1 MSLAHPLAASA
12 GASRRAVLLAHAAAA
27 HRSRAVDAARI
38 ATPHIRYEAIL
49 PEIVMLGGAVLL
61 LAVGALVERQLRA
74 RVATFGTLAVSAGA
88 LGVSLWQWADV
99 TSHGGFTAVDR
110 AVVVDGFSA
119 LVNILVS
126 CAMFLT
132 ALVADGYLR
141 RERVEGAELHVLAM
155 VSASGAMI
163 MGSANDLIVIFLG
176 LEILSIALYVLA
188 AFNHRRAASGE
199 AALKYFILGSFS
211 SAVFVYGIALV
222 YGATGTSNLA
232 QIAGF
237 LSTRVLTSDGL
248 LLAGMTL
255 LMVGFAFKV
264 AAVPFHMW
272 TPDVYQGAPS
282 PVTGF
287 MAAVAKAGAFAAFL
301 RVFVSSFETL
311 RADWQPIVYGI
322 AVVTLL
328 LGAGLAVVQRDV
340 KRMLA
345 YSSINHAGFVL
356 LGLQAATAGGVSAS
370 LYYLFAYTFMVIGS
384 FAVVT
389 VLGRRGDAAH
399 DIASYRGLARR
410 QPLLALMF
418 AVLLLAQAG
427 APFTTGLWAKLQVV
441 LASVDHSVPL
451 AVIAMVS
458 AAIAAFFYLRVAV
471 LMYTPLPAAG
481 AAPGV
486 ETPAEEP
493 MPLGRGVAPRALAP
507 TEVAVPAAGAP
518 RARPLWTGD
527 ERNAVALDRL
537 NARLL
542 LDDDPMTLA
551 LVGAGDG
558 AAPEGAVGEGAQ
570 AVSPPAGG
578 AGRER
583 MLVGES
589 GPAASLAFDTLA
601 GGREETLDVVNVLAT
616 GPARVPPLS
625 AVAIGLCVAVTVVLG
640 FWPGP
645 LTAFAHHATLLFQ
658 R

>member
-1 MSLAHPLAASA
+1 MTDLA
-12 GASRRAVLLAHAAAA
+12 V
-27 HRSRAVDAARI
+27 I
-38 ATPHIRYEAIL
+38 ATPHIRYLAII
-49 PEIVMLGGAVLL
+49 PEIVLLGGSVLL
-61 LAVGALVERQLRA
+61 LAGGSLVERQLRP
-74 RVATFGTLAVSAGA
+74 RVATVATVAVSAAA
-88 LGVSLWQWADV
+88 LGVSLWQWSDV
-99 TSHGGFTAVDR
+99 TSHGAFTAVDH

-119 LVNILVS
+119 LVNVLVS
-126 CAMFLT
+126 CAMLLT

-141 RERVEGAELHVLAM
+141 REGVDGAELHVLAM

-163 MGSANDLIVIFLG
+163 MASANDLIVVFLG
-176 LEILSIALYVLA
+176 LEILSISLYVLA

-237 LSTRVLTSDGL
+237 LAKNVLASDGL
-248 LLAGMTL
+248 LLAGMSL
-255 LMVGFAFKV
+255 LIVGFAFKV

-301 RVFVSSFETL
+301 RVFISSFGLL
-311 RADWQPIVYGI
+311 RTDWQPIIYAL

-356 LGLQAATAGGVSAS
+356 LGLEAATARGVSAS
-370 LYYLFAYTFMVIGS
+370 VYYLFAYTFMVIGS

-410 QPLLALMF
+410 QPALALAF

-427 APFTTGLWAKLQVV
+427 APFTTGLWAKLEVV
-441 LASVDHSVPL
+441 LAAVDHQVPL
-451 AVIAMVS
+451 AVIAMIS
-458 AAIAAFFYLRVAV
+458 AAVAAFFYLRVAV
-471 LMYTPLPAAG
+471 LMYTPVPVPG

-486 ETPAEEP
+486 EPPAEDAV
-493 MPLGRGVAPRALAP
+493 PLGARAGGEAGEAGSVEAGRAVTGAGP
-507 TEVAVPAAGAP
+507 GRVEVLGAP
-518 RARPLWTGD
+518 QPQLVHARAVWTGD
-527 ERNAVALDRL
+527 DRNVAALDQL
-537 NARLL
+537 NAALL
-542 LDDDPMTLA
+542 LDRDPMTLA
-551 LVGAGDG
+551 LVGA
-558 AAPEGAVGEGAQ
+558 PGEE
-570 AVSPPAGG
+570 PA
-578 AGRER
+578 
-583 MLVGES
+583 
-589 GPAASLAFDTLA
+589 PAAGLDLGTLA
-601 GGREETLDVVNVLAT
+601 GGRAATADVAEEA
-616 GPARVPPLS
+616 PAGQVRVPPLT
-625 AVAIGLCVAVTVVLG
+625 AVAIGLCLAVTVVLG

-645 LTAFAHHATLLFQ
+645 LTSFAHHATLLFLP
-658 R
+658 